1 MSCMTILRVM
11 MSSLR
16 ALCYLPSVKKQKH
29 FFRLCFVDRARH
41 RKIIAYKDSQNTKR
55 STKVHGKGAV
65 CCLRIESFNVY
76 IMQLLDS
83 VFVIFRTI
91 KVLVKIVML
100 RLRLITSTSTLIILD
115 VTETSFNIFF
125 VI

>member
-1 MSCMTILRVM
+1 M
-11 MSSLR
+11 
-16 ALCYLPSVKKQKH
+16 
-29 FFRLCFVDRARH
+29 
-41 RKIIAYKDSQNTKR
+41 
-55 STKVHGKGAV
+55 HGKGAV

-115 VTETSFNIFF
+115 VTETSLNIFF

>member
-11 MSSLR
+11 MSSSR

-41 RKIIAYKDSQNTKR
+41 RNIVAYKDSQNTKR

-83 VFVIFRTI
+83 VFVIFRKI

-115 VTETSFNIFF
+115 VTETSLNIFF

>member
-1 MSCMTILRVM
+1 MYDYSKGNDVKFARFVLLAV
-11 MSSLR
+11 SES
-16 ALCYLPSVKKQKH
+16 KKQKH

-41 RKIIAYKDSQNTKR
+41 RKIVAYKDSQNTKR

-115 VTETSFNIFF
+115 VTETSLNIFF